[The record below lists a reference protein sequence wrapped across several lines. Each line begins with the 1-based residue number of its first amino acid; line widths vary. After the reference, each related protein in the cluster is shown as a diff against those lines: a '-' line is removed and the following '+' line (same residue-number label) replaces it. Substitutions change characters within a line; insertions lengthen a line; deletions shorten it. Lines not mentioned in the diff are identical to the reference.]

1 VRNSQAPIGLQL
13 SQTARVVGRAFDDAL
28 DQAGGSLPVWLILLN
43 LTIRRTPHQRALA
56 EAVGVTGATLT
67 HHLNA
72 MEKRGLITRQ
82 RDPDNRRV
90 HVVELTE
97 DGRQA
102 FTRLREAA
110 MEFTARLNA
119 GLSDQEVETLS
130 RLLGRLA
137 ANAGGPGQGAPPWE
151 GLAEGK

>member
-1 VRNSQAPIGLQL
+1 VWNSQAPIGLQL
-13 SQTARVVGRAFDDAL
+13 SRTARTVSRAFDEAL

-43 LTIRRTPHQRALA
+43 LTIRQTPHQRALA

-82 RDPDNRRV
+82 RDPANRRV
-90 HVVELTE
+90 HKVELTE
-97 DGRQA
+97 DGRQS
-102 FTRLREAA
+102 FVRLRQAA

-119 GLSDQEVETLS
+119 GLSAEEVDLLS
-130 RLLGRLA
+130 QLLGRLA
-137 ANAGGPGQGAPPWE
+137 TNAGGHREGTPPWE